1 MHKCSQFTDKLDGM
15 LNSLESTKDHL
26 TNAEPISGHPEK
38 NKEKIDDNNA
48 IIDDLDKKEVAYQ
61 AVIKAADDI
70 TQKAHN
76 KSDPTIKNIKKKL
89 VKLTR
94 LRKELQGLAKNR
106 GDSLED
112 ALALAEKFWNELQ
125 QVMSILK
132 ELQEQLDSQE
142 PPVVEPKA
150 IKAQKAELREIKRGI
165 NQTKPSYDKCRQSGN
180 NLINVVGDSEKP
192 ELKRYIQD
200 LDHAWDN
207 ITLMYTR
214 SRTEPHLL

>member
-76 KSDPTIKNIKKKL
+76 KSDPTIKDIKKKL

-94 LRKELQGLAKNR
+94 LWKELQGLAEEILLRMLWLWLRNSGMNCNR
-106 GDSLED
+106 LCPSLR
-112 ALALAEKFWNELQ
+112 N
-125 QVMSILK
+125 SR
-132 ELQEQLDSQE
+132 S
-142 PPVVEPKA
+142 
-150 IKAQKAELREIKRGI
+150 
-165 NQTKPSYDKCRQSGN
+165 S
-180 NLINVVGDSEKP
+180 LIP
-192 ELKRYIQD
+192 
-200 LDHAWDN
+200 
-207 ITLMYTR
+207 R
-214 SRTEPHLL
+214 SHL